1 MNELKLSRRWEMGI
15 LIGLLL
21 AAFTLRVV
29 SLDNVPPGLR
39 YDELQNHL
47 MASRVMVGERPLYFS
62 ESWGHEPLY
71 HYFQAA
77 TLTWFGES
85 DWNLR
90 LPSVFL
96 GVLAVAATWLV
107 ARKLFGRR
115 IGLLAAAF
123 LTVSFWGIFYSRIG
137 SRVGSTTFFVALMV
151 YFLWQTYVARSGKQP
166 FGTERRPQRQSDLS
180 KWWYGWLMAVV
191 GGLFMGTAVYLYVAG
206 RVTFG
211 ILWCM

>member
-1 MNELKLSRRWEMGI
+1 MVLL
-15 LIGLLL
+15 LLL
-21 AAFTLRVV
+21 AFALRVV
-29 SLDNVPPGLR
+29 MLDEVPVGLR
-39 YDELQNHL
+39 YDELQNHI
-47 MASRVMVGERPLYFS
+47 MAGRVMAGERPLYFR

-77 TLTWFGES
+77 AMSWFGES

-96 GVLAVAATWLV
+96 GVLEVAATWLV

-115 IGLLAAAF
+115 VALLAAAF

-151 YFLWQTYVARSGKQP
+151 YFLWQTYR
-166 FGTERRPQRQSDLS
+166 TEWSNKR
-180 KWWYGWLMAVV
+180 A
-191 GGLFMGTAVYLYVAG
+191 GGLTALAGGLMMGTAVYIYVAR
-206 RVTFG
+206 RVNICIFSG
-211 ILWCM
+211 FYGDLSHFHMRDFR

>member
-1 MNELKLSRRWEMGI
+1 MKDLEFLRRWEMGI

-21 AAFTLRVV
+21 AAFALRVL
-29 SLDNVPPGLR
+29 SLADVPPGLR

-47 MASRVMVGERPLYFS
+47 MASRVMAGERPLYFS

-71 HYFQAA
+71 HYMQAA
-77 TLTWFGES
+77 TMSWFGES

-96 GVLAVAATWLV
+96 GVLEVAATWLV

-115 IGLLAAAF
+115 VGLLAAAF

-151 YFLWQTYVARSGKQP
+151 YFLWQTYRSNVARSGD
-166 FGTERRPQRQSDLS
+166 RPQRFGMGGCWR
-180 KWWYGWLMAVV
+180 WWGACSWERP
-191 GGLFMGTAVYLYVAG
+191 FTC
-206 RVTFG
+206 T
-211 ILWCM
+211 